1 MFISLRQRDQR
12 FEFNLLRK
20 IKSNNLVPATRLH
33 IPTHAQLIFFMKVGL
48 KLSLIF
54 LKFITIA
61 RILMKINE
69 KINIFFAKS
78 SVVHSIYLLNAS
90 LRSLNKFLSVGN
102 VNLFCELRRN
112 KYFFRFKS
120 LG

>member
-1 MFISLRQRDQR
+1 
-12 FEFNLLRK
+12 
-20 IKSNNLVPATRLH
+20 
-33 IPTHAQLIFFMKVGL
+33 
-48 KLSLIF
+48 
-54 LKFITIA
+54 
-61 RILMKINE
+61 
-69 KINIFFAKS
+69 
-78 SVVHSIYLLNAS
+78 LNAS